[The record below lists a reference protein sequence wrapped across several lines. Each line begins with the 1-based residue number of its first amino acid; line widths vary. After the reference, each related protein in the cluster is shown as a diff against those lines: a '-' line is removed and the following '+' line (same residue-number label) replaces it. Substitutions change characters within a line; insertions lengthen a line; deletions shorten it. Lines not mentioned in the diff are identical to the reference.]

1 MEMGRRKWLI
11 ETPTKIISSN
21 GDHLYLWDV
30 VHCGEHTGRI
40 MFGEYNNHQNAA
52 HIGFYIQWLDDPD
65 GILRQDLGYWA
76 RQKSF
81 YVTGRAKQ

>member
-40 MFGEYNNHQNAA
+40 MFGEYDNHQNSA
-52 HIGFYIQWLDDPD
+52 HVGFYIQWLNDPD